1 MREVERLAAYGLETD
16 GYLPKASEVT
26 IDLLWSKRLRNHCK
40 YIADHLKGRDMYDMW
55 LKTATGIDKKYFEHF
70 LCFGEGVFGDCVD
83 RDRVFGDDGIMSWP
97 AGDDPA
103 TNEEEEEEVND
114 FKSGSNY
121 VFTGFFLDRRQWLW
135 NPLPDCDGPFCQLC
149 SFRIEELRSG
159 NAAVSLLYYETLP
172 QTRIKVI

>member
-1 MREVERLAAYGLETD
+1 MLADEDIDVVYRQVCSRSSFKYVFPVILREVERLAAYGLETD

-103 TNEEEEEEVND
+103 TNEEDEEEVND

-121 VFTGFFLDRRQWLW
+121 VFTVIF
-135 NPLPDCDGPFCQLC
+135 
-149 SFRIEELRSG
+149 SRSKMM
-159 NAAVSLLYYETLP
+159 ALESTPKL
-172 QTRIKVI
+172 